1 MLNSVSLTGRLT
13 KDIELRETSGG
24 KAFARFTVAVN
35 RINKDEADFISVKV
49 WNKVAENCAKFIG
62 KGSLVAVSGRIE
74 TGSYE
79 KDGRTI
85 YTTDVVAHNVYFL
98 DSKKDKVDDPFGE
111 KIELNDDDLPF

>member
-13 KDIELRETSGG
+13 KGIELRETSGG
-24 KAFARFTVAVN
+24 KAFARFILAVN
-35 RINKDEADFISVKV
+35 RIGGEADFISVKV
-49 WNKVAENCAKFIG
+49 WGKVAENCAKFIG

-79 KDGRTI
+79 KDGQTI
-85 YTTDVVAHNVYFL
+85 YTTDVVAHNVHFL